1 MNVLELL
8 FWNFDGEVVFCKE
21 CNKAKVI
28 EYESSLSRK
37 LGYMFGYIIMKIFLI
52 AVSRMQQ
59 KGGIKDRI
67 VILEDRG
74 LFPELIDIGNI
85 PKGHKKKSTYLKCY
99 GICNECSKKEKAKM
113 NFDDKHLLGKYL
125 HMVNEFKNKK
135 KSIEWD
141 TYRDIAEN
149 ATPELLAEINPQA
162 FEKLK
167 NSKHFGIKKE
177 KRRLAERYINEAMN
191 DIVSLVQKRV
201 DKDTDLQKIKEE
213 IVELEEEIRKFIEDC
228 GEEIKSYTVIS
239 RNFGFI
245 PNPDKQKKL
254 SEMFPD
260 KIFTNEKFYD
270 VEKFYKKEIQGIL
283 DDAEKLNCTV
293 VKWADSIFV
302 EMLYRLSIKI
312 SKMDFWS
319 K

>member
-1 MNVLELL
+1 MNILDPL
-8 FWNFDGEVVFCKE
+8 FWNFDGEVVFCKK

-37 LGYMFGYIIMKIFLI
+37 LGHMLGYIIVKIFLI
-52 AVSRMQQ
+52 VASRMQQ
-59 KGGIKDRI
+59 DGGIKDRI
-67 VILEDRG
+67 IISEDRCF
-74 LFPELIDIGNI
+74 FPELIDIDNI
-85 PKGHKKKSTYLKCY
+85 PQNHNKKSTYLKRY

-113 NFDDKHLLGKYL
+113 NFDNKHLLGKYL
-125 HMVNEFKNKK
+125 DMVNEFKNKK

-141 TYRDIAEN
+141 TYRDIAEK

-191 DIVSLVQKRV
+191 DIVALAQKRV
-201 DKDTDLQKIKEE
+201 DEKEALQKLKAE
-213 IVELEEEIRKFIEDC
+213 IVELEKEIKEFIEDC
-228 GEEIKSYTVIS
+228 GEEIRSYTVIG
-239 RNFGFI
+239 RHIGFI

-270 VEKFYKKEIQGIL
+270 VENFYKKEIQGIL
-283 DDAEKLNCTV
+283 DDAEKLSCTV
-293 VKWADSIFV
+293 VKWADSIFI

-312 SKMDFWS
+312 SKMDFWR
-319 K
+319 